1 MIKVKTKSGFETK
14 IDESI
19 MNRYSFVKL
28 LGKVDKNPLVIT
40 ELITALLGD
49 DEEKLIEH
57 LGGNPTVDEMS
68 QELGDIFECIGESKE
83 AKNF

>member
-40 ELITALLGD
+40 ELITTLLGD

-57 LGGNPTVDEMS
+57 LGGNPTVDEIS